1 MPLLVCTTPLE
12 HSSVSGI
19 EFRAMR
25 HPFLAAGLIELL
37 ETQQLARHR
46 LEPNSAHDPVFTGA
60 LRVGATMACLEGETI
75 DRIVALIESSRAL
88 SGVVALVLASTPP
101 GELSASEIDALT
113 DLSYKIHLHLNQLQ
127 EIWAQASDELTRG
140 RN

>member
-25 HPFLAAGLIELL
+25 HPFLAAGL

-46 LEPNSAHDPVFTGA
+46 LEPNSAHDPVSTGA
-60 LRVGATMACLEGETI
+60 LRVGATMAYLEGETI

-101 GELSASEIDALT
+101 GELSASEIDALV
-113 DLSYKIHLHLNQLQ
+113 DLSYKIHLNLDQLE
-127 EIWAQASDELTRG
+127 EIWAQVSDELTRA
-140 RN
+140 RS